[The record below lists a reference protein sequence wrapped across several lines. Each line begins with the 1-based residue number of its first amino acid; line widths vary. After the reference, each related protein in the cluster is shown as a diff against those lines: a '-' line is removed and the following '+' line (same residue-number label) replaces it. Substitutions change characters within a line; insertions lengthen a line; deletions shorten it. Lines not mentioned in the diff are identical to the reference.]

1 MTSTIDS
8 EQFHSLMHITS
19 RPDAIMVRGEGS
31 YMWDARGRRYLDFLQ
46 GWAVNTLGHCAP
58 QMRAALRDQAA
69 TLIHPAAA
77 YHNAPQLRLA
87 AALTA
92 ASDLDRV
99 FFGNSGAE
107 ANEGAIKL
115 ARKYGRDNRNGAVE
129 IITAIDSFHGRT
141 TGALAAT
148 GNANYQ
154 ANFLPL
160 MTGFVH
166 VPFGDIDAIKAATNE
181 GTCAVMLEPV
191 QGEGGVIS
199 PPDGYLK
206 AVRQWCDEQRIL
218 LILDEIQTGVG
229 RLGTMWGYEQ
239 FDIEPDVMTIA
250 KAMGGG
256 VPIGAFLCKDAC
268 DVLRPGDHG
277 STYGGNA
284 LTCAAS
290 YAVLNHVKEEGL
302 VEHGRLMGERLKGKL
317 EEARTRQ
324 VTLMARHRAAEAR
337 KKLAQSIHGLG
348 DDAFSSFERFE
359 QRVEESEAEAEA
371 HTEVASELDDVERR
385 VRDLDRSA
393 SVEEELR
400 ALKERL
406 LSERDASKGKGK

>member
-1 MTSTIDS
+1 MNQYIET
-8 EQFHSLMHITS
+8 EKQFYMGT
-19 RPDAIMVRGEGS
+19 VRRQPVVIERGQGTRV
-31 YMWDARGRRYLDFLQ
+31 WDTDGKEYLDFTA
-46 GWAVNTLGHCAP
+46 GWAVDCLGHSAP
-58 QMRAALRDQAA
+58 VMVEAISKQAA
-69 TLIHPAAA
+69 TLIQTSNQF
-77 YHNAPQLRLA
+77 YTLPQLQLVEW
-87 AALTA
+87 LVKN
-92 ASDLDRV
+92 SCLDKV
-99 FFGNSGAE
+99 FLCNSGAAAIE
-107 ANEGAIKL
+107 VAIKL

-141 TGALAAT
+141 LGSLAAT
-148 GNANYQ
+148 GNAAYQ

-181 GTCAVMLEPV
+181 GPCAVMLEPV

-199 PPDGYLK
+199 PPDGYFK
-206 AVRQWCDEQRIL
+206 AVRQWCDEQGIL

-239 FDIEPDVMTIA
+239 FGIEPDVMTIA

-284 LTCAAS
+284 LTCAVS

-317 EEARTRQ
+317 EE
-324 VTLMARHRAAEAR
+324 VKARHETTIKEVRGMGLL
-337 KKLAQSIHGLG
+337 LAVEFHEPISGELVTSCNAGGLLLNPVRPNAVRFMPPLNISESEV
-348 DDAFSSFERFE
+348 DIAVDRFERSLE
-359 QRVEESEAEAEA
+359 DAVQRIEKA
-371 HTEVASELDDVERR
+371 
-385 VRDLDRSA
+385 
-393 SVEEELR
+393 
-400 ALKERL
+400 K
-406 LSERDASKGKGK
+406 

>member
-1 MTSTIDS
+1 VNQYIET
-8 EQFHSLMHITS
+8 EKQFYMGT
-19 RPDAIMVRGEGS
+19 VRRQPVVIERGQGTRV
-31 YMWDARGRRYLDFLQ
+31 WDTDGKEYLDFTA
-46 GWAVNTLGHCAP
+46 GWAVDCLGHSAP
-58 QMRAALRDQAA
+58 VMVEAISKQAA
-69 TLIHPAAA
+69 TLIQTSNQF
-77 YHNAPQLRLA
+77 YTLPQLQLVEW
-87 AALTA
+87 LVKN
-92 ASDLDRV
+92 SCLDKV
-99 FFGNSGAE
+99 FLCNSGAE

-206 AVRQWCDEQRIL
+206 AVRQWCDEQGIL

-317 EEARTRQ
+317 EE
-324 VTLMARHRAAEAR
+324 VKARHETTIREVR
-337 KKLAQSIHGLG
+337 GMGLLLAVEFHEPISGELVTSCNAGGLLLNPVRPTAVRFMPPLNISESEV
-348 DDAFSSFERFE
+348 DIAVDRFERSLE
-359 QRVEESEAEAEA
+359 DALQRIEKA
-371 HTEVASELDDVERR
+371 
-385 VRDLDRSA
+385 
-393 SVEEELR
+393 
-400 ALKERL
+400 K
-406 LSERDASKGKGK
+406 

>member
-1 MTSTIDS
+1 MGT
-8 EQFHSLMHITS
+8 
-19 RPDAIMVRGEGS
+19 VRRQPVVIERGQGTRV
-31 YMWDARGRRYLDFLQ
+31 WDTDGKEYLDFTA
-46 GWAVNTLGHCAP
+46 GWAVDCLGHSAP
-58 QMRAALRDQAA
+58 VMVEAISKQAA
-69 TLIHPAAA
+69 TLIQTSNQF
-77 YHNAPQLRLA
+77 YTLPQLQLVEW
-87 AALTA
+87 LVKN
-92 ASDLDRV
+92 SCLDKV
-99 FFGNSGAE
+99 FLCNSGAE

-129 IITAIDSFHGRT
+129 IITAVDSFHGRT
-141 TGALAAT
+141 TGSLAAT
-148 GNANYQ
+148 GNPAYQ

-199 PPDGYLK
+199 PPEGYLK
-206 AVRQWCDEQRIL
+206 AVREWCTQQGIL

-239 FDIEPDVMTIA
+239 FGIEPDVMTIA

-302 VEHGRLMGERLKGKL
+302 VEYGRVMGERLKGKL
-317 EEARTRQ
+317 EE
-324 VTLMARHRAAEAR
+324 VKARHETAIKEVRGMGLLLAVEFHEPISGELVTSCNAA
-337 KKLAQSIHGLG
+337 GLLLNPVRPTAVRFMPPLNISESEV
-348 DDAFSSFERFE
+348 DIAVDRFERSLE
-359 QRVEESEAEAEA
+359 DA
-371 HTEVASELDDVERR
+371 LERIEK
-385 VRDLDRSA
+385 A
-393 SVEEELR
+393 
-400 ALKERL
+400 K
-406 LSERDASKGKGK
+406 

>member
-1 MTSTIDS
+1 MNQYIET
-8 EQFHSLMHITS
+8 EKQFYMGT
-19 RPDAIMVRGEGS
+19 VRRQPVVIERGQGTRV
-31 YMWDARGRRYLDFLQ
+31 WDTDGKEYLDFTA
-46 GWAVNTLGHCAP
+46 GWAVDCLGHSAP
-58 QMRAALRDQAA
+58 VMVEAISKQAA
-69 TLIHPAAA
+69 TLIQTSNQF
-77 YHNAPQLRLA
+77 YTLPQLQLVEW
-87 AALTA
+87 LVKN
-92 ASDLDRV
+92 SCLDKV
-99 FFGNSGAE
+99 FLCNSGAE

-141 TGALAAT
+141 TGSLAAT

-199 PPDGYLK
+199 PPDGYFK
-206 AVRQWCDEQRIL
+206 AVRQWCDEQGIL

-239 FDIEPDVMTIA
+239 SGIEPDVMTIA

-256 VPIGAFLCKDAC
+256 VPIGAFLCKDEC

-317 EEARTRQ
+317 EE
-324 VTLMARHRAAEAR
+324 VKARHETNIKEVR
-337 KKLAQSIHGLG
+337 GLG
-348 DDAFSSFERFE
+348 LLLAVEFHEPISGELVTSCNAGGLLLNPVRPTAVRFMPPLNISESEVDIAVDRFERSLE
-359 QRVEESEAEAEA
+359 DALQRIE
-371 HTEVASELDDVERR
+371 
-385 VRDLDRSA
+385 
-393 SVEEELR
+393 
-400 ALKERL
+400 
-406 LSERDASKGKGK
+406 KGK

>member
-1 MTSTIDS
+1 MGT
-8 EQFHSLMHITS
+8 
-19 RPDAIMVRGEGS
+19 VRRQPVVIERGQGTRV
-31 YMWDARGRRYLDFLQ
+31 WDTDGKEYLDFTA
-46 GWAVNTLGHCAP
+46 GWAVDCLGHSAP
-58 QMRAALRDQAA
+58 VMVEAISKQAA
-69 TLIHPAAA
+69 TLIQTSNQF
-77 YHNAPQLRLA
+77 YTLPQLQLVEW
-87 AALTA
+87 LVKN
-92 ASDLDRV
+92 SCLDKV
-99 FFGNSGAE
+99 FLCNSGAE

-129 IITAIDSFHGRT
+129 IITAVDSFHGRT

-160 MTGFVH
+160 MGGFVH
-166 VPFGDIDAIKAATNE
+166 VPFGDIDAIKVATNE

-199 PPDGYLK
+199 PPEGYLK
-206 AVRQWCDEQRIL
+206 AVREWCTQQGIL

-239 FDIEPDVMTIA
+239 FGIEPDVMTIA

-302 VEHGRLMGERLKGKL
+302 VEYGRVMGERLKSKL
-317 EEARTRQ
+317 EE
-324 VTLMARHRAAEAR
+324 VKARHETAIKEVRGMGLLLAVEFHEPISGELVTSCNAA
-337 KKLAQSIHGLG
+337 GLLLNPVRPTAVRFMPPLNISESEV
-348 DDAFSSFERFE
+348 DIAVDRFERSLE
-359 QRVEESEAEAEA
+359 DA
-371 HTEVASELDDVERR
+371 LERIEK
-385 VRDLDRSA
+385 A
-393 SVEEELR
+393 
-400 ALKERL
+400 K
-406 LSERDASKGKGK
+406 

>member
-1 MTSTIDS
+1 LNQYIETEKQYYMGT
-8 EQFHSLMHITS
+8 
-19 RPDAIMVRGEGS
+19 VRRQPVVIERGQGTRV
-31 YMWDARGRRYLDFLQ
+31 WDTDGKEYLDFTA
-46 GWAVNTLGHCAP
+46 GWAVDCLGHSAP
-58 QMRAALRDQAA
+58 VMVEAISKQAA
-69 TLIHPAAA
+69 TLIQTSNQF
-77 YHNAPQLRLA
+77 YTLPQLQLVEW
-87 AALTA
+87 LVKN
-92 ASDLDRV
+92 SCLDKV
-99 FFGNSGAE
+99 FLCNSGAE

-129 IITAIDSFHGRT
+129 IITAVDSFHGRT
-141 TGALAAT
+141 TGSLAAT
-148 GNANYQ
+148 GNPAYQ

-199 PPDGYLK
+199 PPEGYLK
-206 AVRQWCDEQRIL
+206 AVREWCTQQGIL

-239 FDIEPDVMTIA
+239 FGIEPDVMTIA

-302 VEHGRLMGERLKGKL
+302 VEYGRVMGERLKGKL
-317 EEARTRQ
+317 EE
-324 VTLMARHRAAEAR
+324 VKARHETAIKEVRGMGLLLAVEFHEPISGELVTSCNAA
-337 KKLAQSIHGLG
+337 GLLLNPVRPTAVRFMPPLNISESEV
-348 DDAFSSFERFE
+348 DIAVDRFERSLE
-359 QRVEESEAEAEA
+359 DA
-371 HTEVASELDDVERR
+371 LERIEK
-385 VRDLDRSA
+385 A
-393 SVEEELR
+393 
-400 ALKERL
+400 K
-406 LSERDASKGKGK
+406 

>member
-1 MTSTIDS
+1 MNQYIET
-8 EQFHSLMHITS
+8 EKQFYMGT
-19 RPDAIMVRGEGS
+19 VRRQPVVIERGQGTRV
-31 YMWDARGRRYLDFLQ
+31 WDTDGKEYLDFTA
-46 GWAVNTLGHCAP
+46 GWAVDCLGHSAP
-58 QMRAALRDQAA
+58 VMVEAISKQAA
-69 TLIHPAAA
+69 TLIQTSNQF
-77 YHNAPQLRLA
+77 YTLPQLQLVEW
-87 AALTA
+87 LVKN
-92 ASDLDRV
+92 SCLDKV
-99 FFGNSGAE
+99 FLCNSGAE

-148 GNANYQ
+148 GNAAYQ

-166 VPFGDIDAIKAATNE
+166 VPFGDIDAIKAATNK

-191 QGEGGVIS
+191 QGEAGVIS
-199 PPDGYLK
+199 PPDGYFK
-206 AVRQWCDEQRIL
+206 AVRQWCDEQGIL

-239 FDIEPDVMTIA
+239 FGIEPDVMTIA

-317 EEARTRQ
+317 EE
-324 VTLMARHRAAEAR
+324 VKARHETTIKEVRGMGLL
-337 KKLAQSIHGLG
+337 LAVEFHEPISGELVTSCNAGGLLLNPVRPNAVRFMPPLNISESEV
-348 DDAFSSFERFE
+348 DIAVDRFERSLE
-359 QRVEESEAEAEA
+359 DALQRIEKA
-371 HTEVASELDDVERR
+371 
-385 VRDLDRSA
+385 
-393 SVEEELR
+393 
-400 ALKERL
+400 K
-406 LSERDASKGKGK
+406 

>member
-1 MTSTIDS
+1 MNQYIET
-8 EQFHSLMHITS
+8 EKQFYMGT
-19 RPDAIMVRGEGS
+19 VRRQPVVIERGQGTRV
-31 YMWDARGRRYLDFLQ
+31 WDTDGKEYLDFTA
-46 GWAVNTLGHCAP
+46 GWAVDCLGHSAP
-58 QMRAALRDQAA
+58 VMVEAISKQAA
-69 TLIHPAAA
+69 TLIQTSNQF
-77 YHNAPQLRLA
+77 YTLPQLQLVEW
-87 AALTA
+87 LVKN
-92 ASDLDRV
+92 SCLDKV
-99 FFGNSGAE
+99 FLCNSGAE

-148 GNANYQ
+148 GNAAYQ

-191 QGEGGVIS
+191 QGEAGVIS
-199 PPDGYLK
+199 PPDGYFK
-206 AVRQWCDEQRIL
+206 AVRQWCDEQGIL

-239 FDIEPDVMTIA
+239 FGIEPDVMTLA

-284 LTCAAS
+284 LTCAVS

-317 EEARTRQ
+317 EE
-324 VTLMARHRAAEAR
+324 VKARHETTIKEVRGMGLL
-337 KKLAQSIHGLG
+337 LAVEFHEPISGEVVTSCNAGGLLLNPVRPNAVRFMPPLNISESEV
-348 DDAFSSFERFE
+348 DIAVDRFERSLE
-359 QRVEESEAEAEA
+359 DALQRIEKA
-371 HTEVASELDDVERR
+371 
-385 VRDLDRSA
+385 
-393 SVEEELR
+393 
-400 ALKERL
+400 K
-406 LSERDASKGKGK
+406 

>member
-1 MTSTIDS
+1 MNQYIET
-8 EQFHSLMHITS
+8 EKQFYMGT
-19 RPDAIMVRGEGS
+19 VRRQPVVIERGQGTRV
-31 YMWDARGRRYLDFLQ
+31 WDTDGKEYLDFTA
-46 GWAVNTLGHCAP
+46 GWAVDCLGHSAP
-58 QMRAALRDQAA
+58 VMVEAISKQAA
-69 TLIHPAAA
+69 TLIQTSNQF
-77 YHNAPQLRLA
+77 YTLPQLQLVEW
-87 AALTA
+87 LVKN
-92 ASDLDRV
+92 SCLDKV
-99 FFGNSGAE
+99 FLCNSGAE

-206 AVRQWCDEQRIL
+206 AVRQWCDEQGIL

-317 EEARTRQ
+317 EE
-324 VTLMARHRAAEAR
+324 VKARHETTIREVR
-337 KKLAQSIHGLG
+337 GMGLLLAVEFHEPISGELVTSCNAGGLLLNPVRPTAVRFMPPLNISESEV
-348 DDAFSSFERFE
+348 DIAVDRFERSLE
-359 QRVEESEAEAEA
+359 DALQRIEKA
-371 HTEVASELDDVERR
+371 
-385 VRDLDRSA
+385 
-393 SVEEELR
+393 
-400 ALKERL
+400 K
-406 LSERDASKGKGK
+406 

>member
-1 MTSTIDS
+1 VKNSC
-8 EQFHSLMHITS
+8 
-19 RPDAIMVRGEGS
+19 
-31 YMWDARGRRYLDFLQ
+31 LDKVFL
-46 GWAVNTLGHCAP
+46 C
-58 QMRAALRDQAA
+58 
-69 TLIHPAAA
+69 
-77 YHNAPQLRLA
+77 
-87 AALTA
+87 
-92 ASDLDRV
+92 
-99 FFGNSGAE
+99 NSGAE

-129 IITAIDSFHGRT
+129 IITAVDSFHGRT

-199 PPDGYLK
+199 PPEGYLK
-206 AVRQWCDEQRIL
+206 AVREWCTQQGIL

-239 FDIEPDVMTIA
+239 FGIEPDVMTIA

-302 VEHGRLMGERLKGKL
+302 VEYGRIMGERLKGKL
-317 EEARTRQ
+317 EE
-324 VTLMARHRAAEAR
+324 VKARHETAIKEVRGMGLLLAVEFHEPISGELVTSCNAA
-337 KKLAQSIHGLG
+337 GLLLNPVRPTAVRFMPPLNISESEV
-348 DDAFSSFERFE
+348 DIAVDRFERSLE
-359 QRVEESEAEAEA
+359 DA
-371 HTEVASELDDVERR
+371 LERI
-385 VRDLDRSA
+385 A
-393 SVEEELR
+393 K
-400 ALKERL
+400 AK
-406 LSERDASKGKGK
+406 

>member
-1 MTSTIDS
+1 MNQYIET
-8 EQFHSLMHITS
+8 EKQFYMGT
-19 RPDAIMVRGEGS
+19 VRRQPVVIERGQGTRV
-31 YMWDARGRRYLDFLQ
+31 WDTDGKEYLDFTA
-46 GWAVNTLGHCAP
+46 GWAVDCLGHSAP
-58 QMRAALRDQAA
+58 VMVKAISEQAA
-69 TLIHPAAA
+69 TLIQTSNQF
-77 YHNAPQLRLA
+77 YTLPQLQLVEW
-87 AALTA
+87 LVKN
-92 ASDLDRV
+92 SCLDKV
-99 FFGNSGAE
+99 FVCNSGAE

-115 ARKYGRDNRNGAVE
+115 ARKYGRENRNGAVE

-141 TGALAAT
+141 LGSLAAT
-148 GNANYQ
+148 GNPNYQ

-166 VPFGDIDAIKAATNE
+166 VPFGDIEAIKAATHE

-199 PPDGYLK
+199 PPDGYFK
-206 AVRQWCDEQRIL
+206 AVRQWCDEQGIL

-239 FDIEPDVMTIA
+239 FGVEPDVMTIA

-290 YAVLNHVKEEGL
+290 YAVLNHVKKEGL
-302 VEHGRLMGERLKGKL
+302 VEHGRLMGERLKSKL
-317 EEARTRQ
+317 EE
-324 VTLMARHRAAEAR
+324 VKARHEASVKEVR
-337 KKLAQSIHGLG
+337 GMGLLLAVEFHEALSGELVTSCNAGGLLLNPVRPN
-348 DDAFSSFERFE
+348 AVRFMPPLNI
-359 QRVEESEAEAEA
+359 SEAEVDIA
-371 HTEVASELDDVERR
+371 V
-385 VRDLDRSA
+385 DRFEKSL
-393 SVEEELR
+393 ED
-400 ALKERL
+400 ALQRIEK
-406 LSERDASKGKGK
+406 SK

>member
-1 MTSTIDS
+1 MNQYIETEKQYYMGT
-8 EQFHSLMHITS
+8 
-19 RPDAIMVRGEGS
+19 VRRQPVVIERGQGTRV
-31 YMWDARGRRYLDFLQ
+31 WDTDGKEYLDFTA
-46 GWAVNTLGHCAP
+46 GWAVDCLGHSAP
-58 QMRAALRDQAA
+58 VMVEAISKQAA
-69 TLIHPAAA
+69 TLIQTSNQF
-77 YHNAPQLRLA
+77 YTLPQLQLVEW
-87 AALTA
+87 LVKN
-92 ASDLDRV
+92 SCLDKV
-99 FFGNSGAE
+99 FLCNSGAE

-129 IITAIDSFHGRT
+129 IITAVDSFHGRT
-141 TGALAAT
+141 TGSLAAT
-148 GNANYQ
+148 GNPAYQ

-199 PPDGYLK
+199 PPEGYLK
-206 AVRQWCDEQRIL
+206 AVREWCTQQGIL

-239 FDIEPDVMTIA
+239 FGIEPDVMTIA

-302 VEHGRLMGERLKGKL
+302 VEYGRVMGERLKGKL
-317 EEARTRQ
+317 EE
-324 VTLMARHRAAEAR
+324 VKARHETAIKEVRGMGLLLAVEFHEPISGELVTSCNAA
-337 KKLAQSIHGLG
+337 GLLLNPVRPTAVRFMPPLNISESEV
-348 DDAFSSFERFE
+348 DIAVDRFERSLE
-359 QRVEESEAEAEA
+359 DA
-371 HTEVASELDDVERR
+371 LERIEK
-385 VRDLDRSA
+385 A
-393 SVEEELR
+393 
-400 ALKERL
+400 K
-406 LSERDASKGKGK
+406 